1 MNRNPLYAVVAFAVL
16 GLIAVFAL
24 RQPEKGESAKDRQR
38 PLEKIDSA
46 ALDTLVVTRGGAT
59 TTIKKDGA
67 KYSVTA
73 PVAYPADETVA
84 KMGFEA
90 LAGLELGDLVTENKA
105 KQAEFE
111 VDDAKAIHVVAKS
124 EKNGGKVLA
133 DILVGKAVGNGT
145 MVRLAGKD
153 DVWKAGGNLR
163 PAVDKGP
170 ADWRDKSVITF
181 PAADA
186 EIVTVKAKDGTVAI
200 AKKNGKTAS
209 NEDKWDLV
217 SSTPKFGPTDKVD
230 NSVPLGIVNALASFK
245 ANDFADGAKP
255 ADTGLD
261 APALTIVV
269 AVKGGKNPTLLIGNK
284 KGDDDYYVKSADS
297 PQIYLAKKF
306 NLDRVNKRPIE
317 FKDKVLCDL
326 AESDL
331 AEVAVTNGADSF
343 TLTHAGN
350 EWKATKPA
358 KLTVDP
364 AKTPSLAG
372 GFKDWKA
379 SGFAE
384 DPAPA
389 ATGLAKPRATVVA
402 KPKKGDAC
410 SIKIGDE
417 TKDKQGVYVASAKG
431 PDVYVAP
438 KWSIDRLLVKVD
450 DLKKK

>member
-24 RQPEKGESAKDRQR
+24 RQPEKGETARDRAR
-38 PLEKIDSA
+38 PIEKLDPA

-73 PVAYPADETVA
+73 PVAYPADEAVA
-84 KMGFEA
+84 KAGFEA
-90 LAGLELGDLVTENKA
+90 LTGLELTDLVTENKA

-124 EKNGGKVLA
+124 AKNGDKILA
-133 DILVGKAVGNGT
+133 DIMVGKNVGNGT

-153 DVWKAGGNLR
+153 EIWKAGAGLR
-163 PAVDKGP
+163 PSVDKGP
-170 ADWRDKSVITF
+170 ADWRDKSVVTF
-181 PAADA
+181 PLADA

-209 NEDKWDLV
+209 NEDRWDLV
-217 SSTPKFGPTDKVD
+217 SSTPKIDKVD
-230 NSVPLGIVNALASFK
+230 NSVPNGIVNALSSFK

-261 APALTIVV
+261 APALTVIV
-269 AVKGGKNPTLLIGNK
+269 AVKGGKNHTLLIGNK
-284 KGDDDYYVKSADS
+284 KGDEDWYVKNADA
-297 PQIYLAKKF
+297 PQVYTAKKF
-306 NLDRVNKRPIE
+306 NVERINKRPIE

-343 TLTHAGN
+343 TLTHAGS

-364 AKTPSLAG
+364 GKTPSIAG

-379 SGFAE
+379 TSFAE
-384 DPAPA
+384 DTAPA
-389 ATGLAKPRATVVA
+389 ATGLAKPRATIVA
-402 KPKKGDAC
+402 KPKSTKAGDAC
-410 SIKIGDE
+410 SFKVGDE
-417 TKDKQGVYVASAKG
+417 TKDKQSVYVSSAKG
-431 PDVYVAP
+431 PDVYLAP